1 MNLILLLIILILLA
15 IIIGYKREIKNISK
29 QIRNS
34 NGYLTPVRI
43 SSINKEI
50 ENLAIEINNLYKKNH
65 ESNLRIKENDEN
77 LKESIASMAHDLR
90 TPLTSIMG
98 YIQLIESDS
107 VKEEDKD
114 RYLRI
119 VKKRTERLNNLINSF
134 YDLSRIECDEYKMDL
149 KLLDIKE
156 IFCEVLALFYENFL
170 EANVEPIVEIDENV
184 SKVIADEESV
194 YRIFSNLIN
203 NILKYNS
210 GEVCF
215 IVKNEDKYVETT
227 FINSTT
233 NIKEGNIDK
242 IFNRFYT
249 GDSSRNDNSTGL
261 GLAIVKAL
269 VEDMGNTIKASLED
283 EKLAISILWSRD
295 CEIKSVN

>member
-15 IIIGYKREIKNISK
+15 IIIGYKREIKNMSK

-50 ENLAIEINNLYKKNH
+50 ENLAMEINNLYKKNH
-65 ESNLRIKENDEN
+65 ESNLRVKENDEN

-107 VKEEDKD
+107 VKDTDKN
-114 RYLRI
+114 RYLKI
-119 VKKRTERLNNLINSF
+119 IKKRTENLSNLINSF
-134 YDLSRIECDEYKMDL
+134 YDLSRIECNEYKMDL
-149 KLLDIKE
+149 KLVDIKE
-156 IFCEVLALFYENFL
+156 IFCEVLALFYDNFL
-170 EANVEPIVEIDENV
+170 EANIEPKVVIDEKV
-184 SKVIADEESV
+184 SKVIADVESV
-194 YRIFSNLIN
+194 NRIFSNLIN

-210 GEVCF
+210 GEVQF
-215 IVKNEDKYVETT
+215 IVKDEEKFVVTT
-227 FINSTT
+227 FINDAPDL
-233 NIKEGNIDK
+233 NKEDVEK

-249 GDSSRNDNSTGL
+249 GDSSRSDNSTGL
-261 GLAIVKAL
+261 GLSIVKAL
-269 VEDMGNTIKASLED
+269 IEEMGYKVEASLED
-283 EKLAISILWSRD
+283 GKLIISILWN
-295 CEIKSVN
+295 K

>member
-1 MNLILLLIILILLA
+1 MSLILLLIILILLA
-15 IIIGYKREIKNISK
+15 IIIGYKREIKNMSK

-65 ESNLRIKENDEN
+65 ESNLRVKENDEN

-107 VKEEDKD
+107 VKDIDKN
-114 RYLRI
+114 RYLKI
-119 VKKRTERLNNLINSF
+119 IKKRTENLSNLINSF
-134 YDLSRIECDEYKMDL
+134 YDLSRIECNEYKMDL
-149 KLLDIKE
+149 KLVDIKE
-156 IFCEVLALFYENFL
+156 IFCEVLALFYDNFL
-170 EANVEPIVEIDENV
+170 EANIEPKVVIDEKV
-184 SKVIADEESV
+184 SKVIADVESV
-194 YRIFSNLIN
+194 NRIFSNLIN

-210 GEVCF
+210 GEVQF
-215 IVKNEDKYVETT
+215 IVKDEEKFVVTT
-227 FINSTT
+227 FINDAPDL
-233 NIKEGNIDK
+233 NKEDVEK

-249 GDSSRNDNSTGL
+249 GDSSRSDNSTGL
-261 GLAIVKAL
+261 GLSIVKAL
-269 VEDMGNTIKASLED
+269 IEEMGYKVEASLED
-283 EKLAISILWSRD
+283 GKLIISILWN
-295 CEIKSVN
+295 K

>member
-1 MNLILLLIILILLA
+1 MSLILLLIILILLA
-15 IIIGYKREIKNISK
+15 IIIGYKREIKNMSK

-65 ESNLRIKENDEN
+65 ESNLRVKENDEN

-107 VKEEDKD
+107 VKDTDKN
-114 RYLRI
+114 RYLKI
-119 VKKRTERLNNLINSF
+119 IKKRTENLSNLINSF
-134 YDLSRIECDEYKMDL
+134 YDLSRIECNEYKMDL
-149 KLLDIKE
+149 KLVDIKE
-156 IFCEVLALFYENFL
+156 IFCEVLALFYDNFL
-170 EANVEPIVEIDENV
+170 EANIEPKVVIDEKV
-184 SKVIADEESV
+184 SKVIADVESV
-194 YRIFSNLIN
+194 NRIFSNLIN

-210 GEVCF
+210 GEVQF
-215 IVKNEDKYVETT
+215 IVKDEEKFVVTT
-227 FINSTT
+227 FINDAPDL
-233 NIKEGNIDK
+233 NKEDVEK

-249 GDSSRNDNSTGL
+249 GDSSRSDNSTGL
-261 GLAIVKAL
+261 GLSIVKAL
-269 VEDMGNTIKASLED
+269 IEEMGHKIEASLED
-283 EKLAISILWSRD
+283 GKLIINILWN
-295 CEIKSVN
+295 K

>member
-1 MNLILLLIILILLA
+1 MSLILLLIILILLA
-15 IIIGYKREIKNISK
+15 IIIGYKREIKNMSK

-65 ESNLRIKENDEN
+65 ESNLRVKENDEN

-107 VKEEDKD
+107 VKDTDKN
-114 RYLRI
+114 RYLKI
-119 VKKRTERLNNLINSF
+119 IKKRTENLSNLINSF
-134 YDLSRIECDEYKMDL
+134 YDLSRIECNEYKMDL
-149 KLLDIKE
+149 KLVDIKE
-156 IFCEVLALFYENFL
+156 IFCEVLALFYDNFL
-170 EANVEPIVEIDENV
+170 EANIEPKVVIDEKV
-184 SKVIADEESV
+184 SKVIADVESV
-194 YRIFSNLIN
+194 NRIFSNLIN

-210 GEVCF
+210 GEVQF
-215 IVKNEDKYVETT
+215 IVKDEEKFVVTT
-227 FINSTT
+227 FINDAPDL
-233 NIKEGNIDK
+233 NKEDVEK

-249 GDSSRNDNSTGL
+249 GDSSRSDNSTGL
-261 GLAIVKAL
+261 GLSIVKAL
-269 VEDMGNTIKASLED
+269 IEEMGYKVEASLED
-283 EKLAISILWSRD
+283 GKLIISILWN
-295 CEIKSVN
+295 K

>member
-15 IIIGYKREIKNISK
+15 IIIGYKREIKNMSK

-65 ESNLRIKENDEN
+65 ESNLRVKENDEN

-107 VKEEDKD
+107 VKDIDKN
-114 RYLRI
+114 RYLKI
-119 VKKRTERLNNLINSF
+119 IKKRTENLSNLINSF
-134 YDLSRIECDEYKMDL
+134 YDLSRIECNEYKMDL
-149 KLLDIKE
+149 KLVDIKE
-156 IFCEVLALFYENFL
+156 IFCEVLALFYDNFL
-170 EANVEPIVEIDENV
+170 EANIEPKVVIDEKV
-184 SKVIADEESV
+184 SKVIADVESV
-194 YRIFSNLIN
+194 NRIFSNLIN

-210 GEVCF
+210 GEVQF
-215 IVKNEDKYVETT
+215 IVKDEEKFVVTT
-227 FINSTT
+227 FINDAPDL
-233 NIKEGNIDK
+233 NKEDVEK

-249 GDSSRNDNSTGL
+249 GDSSRSDNSTGL
-261 GLAIVKAL
+261 GLSIVKAL
-269 VEDMGNTIKASLED
+269 IEEMGHKIEASLEGG
-283 EKLAISILWSRD
+283 KLIINILWN
-295 CEIKSVN
+295 K

>member
-15 IIIGYKREIKNISK
+15 IIIGYKREIKNMSK

-65 ESNLRIKENDEN
+65 ESNLRVKENDEN

-107 VKEEDKD
+107 VKDIDKN
-114 RYLRI
+114 RYLKI
-119 VKKRTERLNNLINSF
+119 IKKRTENLSNLINSF
-134 YDLSRIECDEYKMDL
+134 YDLSRIECNEYKMDL
-149 KLLDIKE
+149 KLVDIKE
-156 IFCEVLALFYENFL
+156 IFCEVLALFYDNFL
-170 EANVEPIVEIDENV
+170 EANIEPKVVIDEKV
-184 SKVIADEESV
+184 SKVIADVESV
-194 YRIFSNLIN
+194 NRIFSNLIN

-210 GEVCF
+210 GEVQF
-215 IVKNEDKYVETT
+215 IVKDEEKFVVTT
-227 FINSTT
+227 FINDAPDL
-233 NIKEGNIDK
+233 NKEDVEK

-249 GDSSRNDNSTGL
+249 GDSSRSDNSTGL
-261 GLAIVKAL
+261 GLSIVKAL
-269 VEDMGNTIKASLED
+269 IEEMGHKVEASLEGG
-283 EKLAISILWSRD
+283 KLIINILWN
-295 CEIKSVN
+295 K

>member
-15 IIIGYKREIKNISK
+15 IIIGYKREIKNMSK

-65 ESNLRIKENDEN
+65 ESNLRVKENDEN

-107 VKEEDKD
+107 VKDIDKN
-114 RYLRI
+114 RYLKI
-119 VKKRTERLNNLINSF
+119 IKKRTENLSNLINSF
-134 YDLSRIECDEYKMDL
+134 YDLSRIECNEYKMDL
-149 KLLDIKE
+149 KLVDIKE
-156 IFCEVLALFYENFL
+156 IFCEVLALFYDNFL
-170 EANVEPIVEIDENV
+170 EANIEPKVVIDEKV
-184 SKVIADEESV
+184 SKVIADVESV
-194 YRIFSNLIN
+194 NRIFSNLIN

-210 GEVCF
+210 GEVQF
-215 IVKNEDKYVETT
+215 IVKDEEKFVVTK
-227 FINSTT
+227 FINDAPDL
-233 NIKEGNIDK
+233 NKEDVEK

-249 GDSSRNDNSTGL
+249 GDSSRSDNSTGL
-261 GLAIVKAL
+261 GLSIVKAL
-269 VEDMGNTIKASLED
+269 IEEMGHKIEASLED
-283 EKLAISILWSRD
+283 GKLIINILWN
-295 CEIKSVN
+295 K

>member
-1 MNLILLLIILILLA
+1 MNLILLLIILILLV
-15 IIIGYKREIKNISK
+15 IIIGYKREIKNMSN

-50 ENLAIEINNLYKKNH
+50 ENLAMEINNLYKKNH
-65 ESNLRIKENDEN
+65 ESNLRVKENDEN

-107 VKEEDKD
+107 VKDIDKN
-114 RYLRI
+114 RYLKI
-119 VKKRTERLNNLINSF
+119 IKKRTENLSNLINSF
-134 YDLSRIECDEYKMDL
+134 YDLSRIECNEYKMDL
-149 KLLDIKE
+149 KLVDIKE

-170 EANVEPIVEIDENV
+170 EKNIEPTVVIDEKV
-184 SKVIADEESV
+184 SKVIADVDSV
-194 YRIFSNLIN
+194 NRIFSNLIN

-210 GEVCF
+210 GEVQF
-215 IVKNEDKYVETT
+215 IVKDEEKFVVTT
-227 FINSTT
+227 FINDAPDL
-233 NIKEGNIDK
+233 NKEDVEK

-249 GDSSRNDNSTGL
+249 GDSSRSDNSTGL
-261 GLAIVKAL
+261 GLSIVKAL
-269 VEDMGNTIKASLED
+269 IEEMGHKIEASLED
-283 EKLAISILWSRD
+283 GKLIINILWN
-295 CEIKSVN
+295 K

>member
-15 IIIGYKREIKNISK
+15 IIIGYKREIKNMSK

-65 ESNLRIKENDEN
+65 ESNLRVKENDEN

-107 VKEEDKD
+107 VKDIDKN
-114 RYLRI
+114 RYLKI
-119 VKKRTERLNNLINSF
+119 IKKRTENLSNLINSF
-134 YDLSRIECDEYKMDL
+134 YDLSRIECNEYKMDL
-149 KLLDIKE
+149 KLVDIKE
-156 IFCEVLALFYENFL
+156 IFCEVLALFYDNFL
-170 EANVEPIVEIDENV
+170 EANIEPKVVIDEKV
-184 SKVIADEESV
+184 SKVIADVESV
-194 YRIFSNLIN
+194 NRIFSNLIN

-210 GEVCF
+210 GEVQF
-215 IVKNEDKYVETT
+215 IVKDEEKFVVTT
-227 FINSTT
+227 FINDAPDL
-233 NIKEGNIDK
+233 NKEDVEK

-249 GDSSRNDNSTGL
+249 GDSSRSDNSTGL
-261 GLAIVKAL
+261 GLSIVKAL
-269 VEDMGNTIKASLED
+269 IEEMGHKIEASLED
-283 EKLAISILWSRD
+283 GKLIINILWN
-295 CEIKSVN
+295 K

>member
-1 MNLILLLIILILLA
+1 MSLILLLIILILLA
-15 IIIGYKREIKNISK
+15 IIIGYKREIKNMSK

-65 ESNLRIKENDEN
+65 ESNLRVKENDEN

-107 VKEEDKD
+107 VKDIDKN
-114 RYLRI
+114 RYLKI
-119 VKKRTERLNNLINSF
+119 IKKRTENLSNLINSF
-134 YDLSRIECDEYKMDL
+134 YDLSRIECNEYKMDL
-149 KLLDIKE
+149 KLVDIKE
-156 IFCEVLALFYENFL
+156 IFCEVLALFYDNFL
-170 EANVEPIVEIDENV
+170 EANIEPKVVIDEKV
-184 SKVIADEESV
+184 SKVIADVESV
-194 YRIFSNLIN
+194 NRIFSNLIN

-210 GEVCF
+210 GEVQF
-215 IVKNEDKYVETT
+215 IVKDEEKFVVTT
-227 FINSTT
+227 FINDAPDL
-233 NIKEGNIDK
+233 NKEDVEK

-249 GDSSRNDNSTGL
+249 GDSSRSDNSTGL
-261 GLAIVKAL
+261 GLSIVKAL
-269 VEDMGNTIKASLED
+269 IEEMGHKIEASLED
-283 EKLAISILWSRD
+283 GKLIINILWN
-295 CEIKSVN
+295 K

>member
-34 NGYLTPVRI
+34 NGYLNQVRI

-107 VKEEDKD
+107 VKD
-114 RYLRI
+114 
-119 VKKRTERLNNLINSF
+119 
-134 YDLSRIECDEYKMDL
+134 
-149 KLLDIKE
+149 
-156 IFCEVLALFYENFL
+156 
-170 EANVEPIVEIDENV
+170 
-184 SKVIADEESV
+184 
-194 YRIFSNLIN
+194 
-203 NILKYNS
+203 
-210 GEVCF
+210 
-215 IVKNEDKYVETT
+215 
-227 FINSTT
+227 
-233 NIKEGNIDK
+233 IDK
-242 IFNRFYT
+242 NR
-249 GDSSRNDNSTGL
+249 
-261 GLAIVKAL
+261 
-269 VEDMGNTIKASLED
+269 
-283 EKLAISILWSRD
+283 EKF
-295 CEIKSVN
+295 V

>member
-1 MNLILLLIILILLA
+1 MSLILLLIILILLA

-65 ESNLRIKENDEN
+65 ESNLRVKENDEN

-107 VKEEDKD
+107 VKDIDKN
-114 RYLRI
+114 RYLKI
-119 VKKRTERLNNLINSF
+119 IKKRTENLSNLINSF
-134 YDLSRIECDEYKMDL
+134 YDLSRIECNEYKMDL
-149 KLLDIKE
+149 KLVDIKE
-156 IFCEVLALFYENFL
+156 IFCEVLALFYDNFL
-170 EANVEPIVEIDENV
+170 EANIEPKVVIDEKV
-184 SKVIADEESV
+184 SKVIADVESV
-194 YRIFSNLIN
+194 NRIFSNLIN

-210 GEVCF
+210 GEVQF
-215 IVKNEDKYVETT
+215 IVKDEEKFVVTT
-227 FINSTT
+227 FINDAPDL
-233 NIKEGNIDK
+233 NKEDVEK

-249 GDSSRNDNSTGL
+249 GDSSRSDNSTGL
-261 GLAIVKAL
+261 GLSIVKAL
-269 VEDMGNTIKASLED
+269 IEEMGHKIEASLED
-283 EKLAISILWSRD
+283 GKLIINILWN
-295 CEIKSVN
+295 K

>member
-107 VKEEDKD
+107 VKDIDKN
-114 RYLRI
+114 RYLKI
-119 VKKRTERLNNLINSF
+119 IKKRTENLSNLINSF
-134 YDLSRIECDEYKMDL
+134 YDLSRIECNEYKMDL
-149 KLLDIKE
+149 KLVDIKE
-156 IFCEVLALFYENFL
+156 IFCEVLALFYNNFL
-170 EANVEPIVEIDENV
+170 EANIEPKVVIDEKV
-184 SKVIADEESV
+184 SKIIADVESV
-194 YRIFSNLIN
+194 NRIFSNLIN

-210 GEVCF
+210 GEVQF
-215 IVKNEDKYVETT
+215 IVKDEEKFVVTT
-227 FINSTT
+227 FVNDAPDL
-233 NIKEGNIDK
+233 NKEDVEK

-249 GDSSRNDNSTGL
+249 GDSSRSDNSTGL
-261 GLAIVKAL
+261 GLSIVKAL
-269 VEDMGNTIKASLED
+269 IEEMGHKVEASLED
-283 EKLAISILWSRD
+283 GKLAISILWSRD

>member
-15 IIIGYKREIKNISK
+15 IIIGYKREIKNMSK

-50 ENLAIEINNLYKKNH
+50 ENLAMEINNLYKKNH
-65 ESNLRIKENDEN
+65 ESNLRVKENDEN

-107 VKEEDKD
+107 VKDIDKN
-114 RYLRI
+114 RYLKI
-119 VKKRTERLNNLINSF
+119 IKKRTENLSNLINSF
-134 YDLSRIECDEYKMDL
+134 YDLSRIECNEYKMDL
-149 KLLDIKE
+149 KLVDIKE
-156 IFCEVLALFYENFL
+156 IFCEVLALFYDNFL
-170 EANVEPIVEIDENV
+170 EANIEPKVVIDEKV
-184 SKVIADEESV
+184 SKVIADVESV
-194 YRIFSNLIN
+194 NRIFSNLIN

-210 GEVCF
+210 GEVQF
-215 IVKNEDKYVETT
+215 IVKDEEKFVVTT
-227 FINSTT
+227 FINDAPDL
-233 NIKEGNIDK
+233 NKEDVEK

-249 GDSSRNDNSTGL
+249 GDSSRSDNSTGL
-261 GLAIVKAL
+261 GLSIVKAL
-269 VEDMGNTIKASLED
+269 IEEMGHKIEASLED
-283 EKLAISILWSRD
+283 GKLIINILWN
-295 CEIKSVN
+295 K

>member
-1 MNLILLLIILILLA
+1 MSLILLLIILILLA
-15 IIIGYKREIKNISK
+15 IIIGYKREIKNMSD

-65 ESNLRIKENDEN
+65 ESNLRVKENDEN

-107 VKEEDKD
+107 VKDIDKN
-114 RYLRI
+114 RYLKI
-119 VKKRTERLNNLINSF
+119 IKKRTENLSNLINSF
-134 YDLSRIECDEYKMDL
+134 YDLSRIECNEYKMDL
-149 KLLDIKE
+149 KLVDIKE
-156 IFCEVLALFYENFL
+156 IFCEVLALFYDNFL
-170 EANVEPIVEIDENV
+170 EANIEPKVVIDEKV
-184 SKVIADEESV
+184 SKVIADVESV
-194 YRIFSNLIN
+194 NRIFSNLIN

-210 GEVCF
+210 GEVQF
-215 IVKNEDKYVETT
+215 IVKDEEKFVVTT
-227 FINSTT
+227 FINDAPDL
-233 NIKEGNIDK
+233 NKEDVEK

-249 GDSSRNDNSTGL
+249 GDSSRSDNSTGL
-261 GLAIVKAL
+261 GLSIVKAL
-269 VEDMGNTIKASLED
+269 IEEMGHKVEASLED
-283 EKLAISILWSRD
+283 GKLAISILWS
-295 CEIKSVN
+295 K

>member
-1 MNLILLLIILILLA
+1 MSLILLLIILILLA

-65 ESNLRIKENDEN
+65 ESNLRVKENDEN

-107 VKEEDKD
+107 VKDIDKN
-114 RYLRI
+114 RYLKI
-119 VKKRTERLNNLINSF
+119 IKKRTENLSNLINSF
-134 YDLSRIECDEYKMDL
+134 YDLSRIECNEYKMDL
-149 KLLDIKE
+149 KLVDIKE
-156 IFCEVLALFYENFL
+156 IFCEVLALFYDNFL
-170 EANVEPIVEIDENV
+170 EANIEPKVVIDEKV
-184 SKVIADEESV
+184 SKVIADVESV
-194 YRIFSNLIN
+194 NRIFSNLIN

-210 GEVCF
+210 GEVQF
-215 IVKNEDKYVETT
+215 IVKDEEKFVVTT
-227 FINSTT
+227 FINDAPDL
-233 NIKEGNIDK
+233 NKEDVEK

-249 GDSSRNDNSTGL
+249 GDSSRSDNSTGL
-261 GLAIVKAL
+261 GLSIVKAL
-269 VEDMGNTIKASLED
+269 IEEMGHKVEASLEGG
-283 EKLAISILWSRD
+283 KLIINILWN
-295 CEIKSVN
+295 K

>member
-1 MNLILLLIILILLA
+1 MNLILLLIILILLV
-15 IIIGYKREIKNISK
+15 IIIGYKREIKNMSN

-50 ENLAIEINNLYKKNH
+50 ENLAMEINNLYKKNH
-65 ESNLRIKENDEN
+65 ESNLRVKENDEN

-107 VKEEDKD
+107 VKDIDKN
-114 RYLRI
+114 RYLKI
-119 VKKRTERLNNLINSF
+119 IKKRTENLSNLINSF
-134 YDLSRIECDEYKMDL
+134 YDLSRIECNEYKMDL
-149 KLLDIKE
+149 KLVDIKE

-170 EANVEPIVEIDENV
+170 EKNIEPTVVIDEKV
-184 SKVIADEESV
+184 SKVIADVDSV
-194 YRIFSNLIN
+194 NRIFSNLIN

-210 GEVCF
+210 GEVQF
-215 IVKNEDKYVETT
+215 IVKDEEKFVVTT
-227 FINSTT
+227 FINDAPDL
-233 NIKEGNIDK
+233 NKEDVEK

-249 GDSSRNDNSTGL
+249 GDSSRSDNSTGL
-261 GLAIVKAL
+261 GLSIVKAL
-269 VEDMGNTIKASLED
+269 IEEMGHKVEASLKD
-283 EKLAISILWSRD
+283 GKLIINILWN
-295 CEIKSVN
+295 K